1 MAPQGV
7 DFVTATRKDNPPYGK
22 SGAVADAIVT
32 SPKQAKGAR
41 LDAGRRLAKFPD
53 LRLGDCLDILPSLD
67 AESVHLTVTDP
78 PYFLHG
84 LDNSWRNGHGGARR
98 ATGTVGGLPV
108 GMRFDPRQGRALQ
121 EFIMRVGEAMIRAMK
136 PGAFAVVFSQPRLA
150 HRMASGLEDAGVEI
164 RDLYAWRFTRR
175 AQSKAFTMDHFVDRM
190 DRPRREREAIKRHLD
205 GRKTPQLRPQFET
218 MILAQK
224 PRKGT
229 FVENWLAH
237 ETGLIDTRAKLD
249 GFTPSTVMT
258 VEKPRRE
265 HFNNHLTVKP
275 LALIEHLIQLFSMPG
290 HRVLDP
296 FLGSGTTAVAAIRQE
311 RTCVGIEIEPKY
323 IAIAHQRLEETA
335 P

>member
-1 MAPQGV
+1 
-7 DFVTATRKDNPPYGK
+7 VTAPPKDNPLSEK
-22 SGAVADAIVT
+22 FDTVVDALVT
-32 SPKQAKGAR
+32 SSKQVKGVKLKPKEG
-41 LDAGRRLAKFPD
+41 LAKFPD

-67 AESVHLTVTDP
+67 AESVHLTITDP
-78 PYFLHG
+78 PYFLDG
-84 LDNSWRNGHGGARR
+84 LDNGWRNGHGSARR
-98 ATGTVGGLPV
+98 ATGAVGGLPV

-121 EFIMRVGEAMIRAMK
+121 EFILRVGEAMIRAMK

-150 HRMASGLEDAGVEI
+150 HRMASGLEDAGFEI

-175 AQSKAFTMDHFVDRM
+175 AQFKAFTMDHFVDRM
-190 DRPRREREAIKRHLD
+190 DRPRREREAIKLHLG

-224 PRKGT
+224 PREGT
-229 FVENWLAH
+229 FVQNWMAY
-237 ETGLIDTRAKLD
+237 ETGLIDTRATLD
-249 GFTPSTVMT
+249 GCAPSTVMT
-258 VEKPRRE
+258 VEKPQRE
-265 HFNNHLTVKP
+265 HFNNQLTVKP
-275 LALIEHLIQLFSMPG
+275 LALIEHLMQLFSMPG

-296 FLGSGTTAVAAIRQE
+296 FLGSGTTAVAAMRQE